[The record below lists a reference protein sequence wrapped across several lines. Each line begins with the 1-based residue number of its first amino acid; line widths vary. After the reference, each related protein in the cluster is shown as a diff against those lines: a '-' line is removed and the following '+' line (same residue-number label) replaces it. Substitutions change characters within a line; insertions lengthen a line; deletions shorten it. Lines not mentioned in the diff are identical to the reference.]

1 MKSGTGLAPIA
12 LPAVSLALAGLA
24 LAGLALAGCSTG
36 GKAASAGSA
45 ARQAGPPNGAA
56 AGAPDAPAKAAI
68 PGALRA
74 GSGASGSGASS
85 SGASSS
91 GASSSGASSSGASG
105 QGPDSR
111 IKLAASSDIVY
122 TARLAVRT
130 ANVRTADGKAK
141 DIVTGMRGY
150 VSGETTSINQAH
162 PAQSTATLQLKVPV
176 DSYAGALQAL
186 ASSLG
191 TQTSLQQQA
200 EDVTG
205 DVADVNSRV
214 ASDQSAIAQ
223 LRGLLD
229 RASSVSD
236 VLSIQNQINQQES
249 DLESLQARQR
259 ALSHEI
265 AYATVTLQL
274 SGTALPPPQDKQPH
288 RSGFIQG
295 LSGGWH
301 ALRVMAAGLFT
312 GFGAVLP
319 FAVILAAVGYL
330 AYRWRRVLARRRAG
344 TAE

>member
-1 MKSGTGLAPIA
+1 MKRGTGLAPIA

-24 LAGLALAGCSTG
+24 LAGCSSG
-36 GKAASAGSA
+36 GTTTSASGAA
-45 ARQAGPPNGAA
+45 ARQAGAPN
-56 AGAPDAPAKAAI
+56 APAKAAV
-68 PGALRA
+68 PGAPRA
-74 GSGASGSGASS
+74 GSGLSS
-85 SGASSS
+85 SGT
-91 GASSSGASSSGASG
+91 SSSGASG

-122 TARLAVRT
+122 TATLAVRT
-130 ANVRTADGKAK
+130 ANVRSADGKAK

-176 DSYAGALQAL
+176 DSYAGVLKAL
-186 ASSLG
+186 ASGLG

-200 EDVTG
+200 QDVTG

-214 ASDQSAIAQ
+214 ASDQSAITQ

-274 SGTALPPPQDKQPH
+274 SGTALPPAQHEQPH

-301 ALRVMAAGLFT
+301 ALRVVAAGLFT

-330 AYRWRRVLARRRAG
+330 AYRWRRLVARRRAG